1 MDIADL
7 VKRSRTYRR
16 FDASHAV
23 TAQTLRDIVDCAR
36 FVPSGGNMQTL
47 RYLCTNTPEWNEKV
61 FSALA
66 WAGYLPEW
74 GGPVPG
80 ERPTAYVVIAN
91 DTSLR
96 KVTPEVDL
104 GIAAQTMVL
113 AAVAQ
118 GLGACMFGSVR
129 RERLRELLGL
139 APGLDILMVIAL
151 GKPVEHV
158 VVEEVAPAGSIKYYR
173 DESGTHH
180 VPKRRLEDV
189 LLDIR

>member
-1 MDIADL
+1 
-7 VKRSRTYRR
+7 
-16 FDASHAV
+16 
-23 TAQTLRDIVDCAR
+23 
-36 FVPSGGNMQTL
+36 
-47 RYLCTNTPEWNEKV
+47 
-61 FSALA
+61 
-66 WAGYLPEW
+66 
-74 GGPVPG
+74 
-80 ERPTAYVVIAN
+80 
-91 DTSLR
+91 
-96 KVTPEVDL
+96 
-104 GIAAQTMVL
+104 
-113 AAVAQ
+113 
-118 GLGACMFGSVR
+118 MFGSVR